1 MNELEELRDLMAET
15 ARGMA
20 QMQVAPGNWAGWI
33 IYLLEAL
40 DDTAIQKNLEN
51 EFEFT
56 LAGLE
61 DALSTRLKTGHW

>member
-1 MNELEELRDLMAET
+1 MNQMEELRDLMSDT

-20 QMQVAPGNWAGWI
+20 KMQVAPGNWAGWI

-40 DDTAIQKNLEN
+40 DDTAKQNKLED
-51 EFEFT
+51 EFEFS

-61 DALSTRLKTGHW
+61 DALHTRLGTRHW

>member
-1 MNELEELRDLMAET
+1 MNEMDELRDLMAET

-20 QMQVAPGNWAGWI
+20 KMQAAPGNWAGWI

-40 DDTAIQKNLEN
+40 DDTARQNELVN

-61 DALSTRLKTGHW
+61 DALSTRLTTGRW

>member
-1 MNELEELRDLMAET
+1 MNEMEELRDLMAET

-20 QMQVAPGNWAGWI
+20 KMQAAPGNWAGWI
-33 IYLLEAL
+33 IYLLQSL
-40 DDTAIQKNLEN
+40 DDTARQNDLES

-61 DALSTRLKTGHW
+61 DALSTRLESGRW